1 MRVNDERK
9 TMSSSLSS
17 RRLAGAAGALLC
29 ATHAQ
34 AQMLPGPVALEPVTV
49 TASRIEQPLSQAL
62 SDVTVIDADTI
73 ERAGQS
79 SLADLLQHTHGVD
92 VATNGGPQTTTSVF
106 LRGATS
112 GHTVFLIDGQRVG
125 GSTAGVMGLG
135 AISLAEVERIE
146 ILRGPAS
153 GLYGADAI
161 GGVVNIIT
169 RRPRADGPFQPRGSV
184 GLGTWNTRKADIG
197 LAGRLDRWTYS
208 LSAGHARSDG
218 YSAAK
223 PNNPGGVYNPDRDGY
238 ELDHA
243 AGRLGYAWRD
253 GQEWEASFYRSRLN
267 GRYDGSPTFDDRSVQ
282 RIESYALASRN
293 RINDAWSSR
302 LSVARTVDDNT
313 SIYGPGDTGRDRFR
327 TRQTLFAWQN
337 DLALSAGQT
346 LALAAERRVEDID
359 GTIAY
364 AQDSRITNA
373 AAAVYRVDLGRHH
386 LQANLRYDHVAR
398 YGGRTTGGL
407 SYGYDAAPGWQLTA
421 AANTGFRLPTF
432 NDLYYPVYGNPN
444 LRPETSRNV
453 EAGLRYR
460 HAAGEASVL
469 AYRNEIENLIQYQ
482 GYTQVANK
490 NAVIKGVTVSATQR
504 LGATTVRGSVDWMDP
519 RDDNTGQMLTRR
531 PRTALKIAADHRIG
545 PWRLG
550 AEWLASGYRMDNS
563 FNATTF
569 SNEVTRLGGYSVLN
583 LVASYDIDRKT
594 QVQLRWNNVTDK
606 DYELV
611 RGYATPGSNVFVTL
625 TYRP

>member
-1 MRVNDERK
+1 MAKNMKQLRMLFAAQVKETFRERQVWFWSIVFPVLL
-9 TMSSSLSS
+9 MVIFMVIFGGSSDFSAKVAIVGERS
-17 RRLAGAAGALLC
+17 GAAAETFVAAAE
-29 ATHAQ
+29 AT
-34 AQMLPGPVALEPVTV
+34 GVLE
-49 TASRIEQPLSQAL
+49 IEQGIALQEAESKLKDNRVDAVIVLPDSGEAGEFRLLLNAERQTSSTSQAIG
-62 SDVTVIDADTI
+62 SI
-73 ERAGQS
+73 AG
-79 SLADLLQHTHGVD
+79 
-92 VATNGGPQTTTSVF
+92 
-106 LRGATS
+106 
-112 GHTVFLIDGQRVG
+112 
-125 GSTAGVMGLG
+125 
-135 AISLAEVERIE
+135 
-146 ILRGPAS
+146 
-153 GLYGADAI
+153 
-161 GGVVNIIT
+161 
-169 RRPRADGPFQPRGSV
+169 
-184 GLGTWNTRKADIG
+184 
-197 LAGRLDRWTYS
+197 
-208 LSAGHARSDG
+208 
-218 YSAAK
+218 
-223 PNNPGGVYNPDRDGY
+223 
-238 ELDHA
+238 
-243 AGRLGYAWRD
+243 
-253 GQEWEASFYRSRLN
+253 
-267 GRYDGSPTFDDRSVQ
+267 
-282 RIESYALASRN
+282 
-293 RINDAWSSR
+293 
-302 LSVARTVDDNT
+302 
-313 SIYGPGDTGRDRFR
+313 
-327 TRQTLFAWQN
+327 
-337 DLALSAGQT
+337 
-346 LALAAERRVEDID
+346 
-359 GTIAY
+359 
-364 AQDSRITNA
+364 
-373 AAAVYRVDLGRHH
+373 
-386 LQANLRYDHVAR
+386 
-398 YGGRTTGGL
+398 
-407 SYGYDAAPGWQLTA
+407 QLTA